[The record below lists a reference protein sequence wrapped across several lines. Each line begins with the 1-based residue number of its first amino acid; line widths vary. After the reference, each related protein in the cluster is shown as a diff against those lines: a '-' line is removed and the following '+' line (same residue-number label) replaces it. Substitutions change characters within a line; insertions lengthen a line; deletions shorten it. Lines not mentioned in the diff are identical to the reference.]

1 VGITR
6 AQLSLTLTYARK
18 RTRFGEEIDCAP
30 SRFIEELPREHL
42 DWPDA
47 KPPDPEE
54 ARITGKAHLSN
65 LKSLLS

>member
-1 VGITR
+1 M
-6 AQLSLTLTYARK
+6 SWS
-18 RTRFGEEIDCAP
+18 RFFSVRLRYSEAG